1 MKRGLI
7 KLSSILILFETKHRK
22 SLLECLEKYLD
33 NRKLNGISKE
43 QYLLLCKAQNIEPN
57 PELIPVDFS
66 DFPDIVHIAFEIYN
80 QLEDRFQFVN
90 MEKPA
95 VFIGKEKS
103 ILKFLFDD
111 IYLIPS
117 QYEKKLILE
126 ILNIID
132 KHAVKTAID
141 KLKQK
146 RNMR

>member
-1 MKRGLI
+1 M
-7 KLSSILILFETKHRK
+7 SSILILFETKHRK
-22 SLLECLEKYLD
+22 SLIECLEKYLD

-57 PELIPVDFS
+57 PKLIPVDFS
-66 DFPDIVHIAFEIYN
+66 DFPDVVHIAFEIYN

-111 IYLIPS
+111 IYLIHS